1 MISLPNLHPP
11 HFGVTVLIKP
21 PAVAKLH
28 VPFTL
33 PVKLRNGNHHRTA
46 ELSFLLEPTDGF
58 VVAGLRSAT
67 LPLLLPGTAE
77 ELVFNVVPVTVGI
90 LRLPNFKVTLRTLPQ
105 KGQEESDPLRSTDT
119 LGGTGVGEIMESVD
133 MRWDERDAEGA
144 KIYRT
149 EADGSVREVDGSMTL
164 LVIP

>member
-1 MISLPNLHPP
+1 M
-11 HFGVTVLIKP
+11 TVLIEP

-33 PVKLRNGNHHRTA
+33 PVKLWNGNQHRTA
-46 ELSFLLEPTDGF
+46 ELSFFLEPTDGF
-58 VVAGLRSAT
+58 VVAGLKSAT

-77 ELVFNVVPVTVGI
+77 ELVFNVIPISVGVR
-90 LRLPNFKVTLRTLPQ
+90 RLPNFKVTLRTIPQ
-105 KGQEESDPLRSTDT
+105 KGQEEGDPRRSTDT
-119 LGGTGVGEIMESVD
+119 LGGTGTGEIVEIVD

-149 EADGSVREVDGSMTL
+149 EADGSVRQIDGSMSL

>member
-1 MISLPNLHPP
+1 M
-11 HFGVTVLIKP
+11 TVLIEP

-33 PVKLRNGNHHRTA
+33 PVKLWNGNLHRTA
-46 ELSFLLEPTDGF
+46 ELSFFLEPTDGF
-58 VVAGLRSAT
+58 VVAGLKSAT

-77 ELVFNVVPVTVGI
+77 ELVFNAVPITVGVR
-90 LRLPNFKVTLRTLPQ
+90 RLPNFKVTLRTMPQ
-105 KGQEESDPLRSTDT
+105 KGTEESDPQRSTDT
-119 LGGTGVGEIMESVD
+119 LGGTGTGEIVEPVD

-144 KIYRT
+144 KIYRMDV
-149 EADGSVREVDGSMTL
+149 DGSVRLIDGSMSL